1 MLHHSRFIVLS
12 FGDDC
17 LYGAEIEIQLNLS
30 EIVIDFLFTG
40 LSMD

>member
-12 FGDDC
+12 FGDDFS
-17 LYGAEIEIQLNLS
+17 YGAEIEIQLNLS